1 MKLPINDHSIPR
13 QHAVLLFVL
22 LTSLCGQ
29 DPALSQGRHSDVMVT
44 VMKDKIVA
52 LSAGGSGGEESLG
65 VNETVV
71 TTGAHGFTGFAQTTN
86 RLLGFSSGLRRWTE
100 IPLAVDERIERHQIL
115 PALILVQ
122 SNRQVYGFQEGRG
135 HWSSEALGTSEVVKQ
150 VRGRGHIAF
159 AVTTERA
166 LAFSSYTGGF
176 FSIPWSADERVQS
189 VDETG
194 DAVMIR
200 TSTRTLAFR
209 SQTTEWVEIR

>member
-1 MKLPINDHSIPR
+1 MLLMALCCHSL
-13 QHAVLLFVL
+13 AF
-22 LTSLCGQ
+22 
-29 DPALSQGRHSDVMVT
+29 SQSRHSDVMVT

-52 LSAGGSGGEESLG
+52 LSASGGGGEESLG

-71 TTGAHGFTGFAQTTN
+71 TTGARGFTGFAQTTS

-100 IPLAVDERIERHQIL
+100 IPLAIDERIERHQIL
-115 PALILVQ
+115 SALILVQ
-122 SNRQVYGFQEGRG
+122 SDRQVYGFQEGRG
-135 HWSSEALGTSEVVKQ
+135 HWTSEALGTSELVKQ
-150 VRGRGHIAF
+150 VRGRGHIAV
-159 AVTTERA
+159 AITTDRA

-176 FSIPWSADERVQS
+176 FSIPWSTDERVQS